1 MQVYN
6 ETLLKSL
13 CGRAQECFTQLLIG
27 ISTMDCLFCKLI
39 AREIPA
45 DIVFEDDAVI
55 AFRDIAPQAPTH
67 ILIIPKRHISTLND
81 LSEED
86 CALVGRLQFT
96 AQKIAKTLGIADEGY
111 RVVMNCN
118 EAGGQTVYHIHMH
131 LLGGREMT
139 WPPG

>member
-1 MQVYN
+1 
-6 ETLLKSL
+6 
-13 CGRAQECFTQLLIG
+13 
-27 ISTMDCLFCKLI
+27 MDCLFCKLV

-45 DIVFEDDAVI
+45 DIVFEDDDVI

-81 LSEED
+81 LAEED

-96 AQKIAKTLGIADEGY
+96 AQKIAKEVGIAEDGY

-118 EAGGQTVYHIHMH
+118 EDGGQTVYHIHMH
-131 LLGGREMT
+131 LLGGRSMT